1 MNFVKNIKKIKDTL
15 YLYFLQIKIIKNV
28 LKNYYKTHT
37 KKHRIK
43 MIFFGKDSLGLL
55 IAYSGL
61 KGYAQNPKIEKV
73 EVKFNMTLK

>member
-1 MNFVKNIKKIKDTL
+1 
-15 YLYFLQIKIIKNV
+15 
-28 LKNYYKTHT
+28 
-37 KKHRIK
+37 